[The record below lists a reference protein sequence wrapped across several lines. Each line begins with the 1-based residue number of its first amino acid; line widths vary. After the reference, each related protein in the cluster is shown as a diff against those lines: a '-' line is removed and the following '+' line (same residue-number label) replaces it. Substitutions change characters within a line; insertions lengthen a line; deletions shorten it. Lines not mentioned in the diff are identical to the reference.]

1 MKPKIK
7 PGRTGQRDYT
17 KYAFTNLSLDSM
29 EGEEWKDIPMFDG
42 YYAVSNYGR
51 LRAAP
56 RPVNSI
62 TGKSYYT
69 RERIR
74 KQYLAKYYNSYTGDY
89 VEQLSLHLRYEGKN
103 YNFKVNR
110 LVYEFFVAPPGTDMD
125 SLLVVHKDGDNC
137 NNRYDNLALMNGTE
151 LYGHGL
157 TLKRRP
163 RTGLK
168 MKKANGLSS
177 EKNAP
182 RPIVKYSLDGKKLN
196 EYDSVEQAALAND
209 TSRDN
214 IRKVAQQKLVQLN
227 GSVYRFKDTP
237 YHGEHADF
245 SYEKPVT
252 QYDLAGKRV
261 KTYQSVKEAGTQMD
275 IDPNNISRCALR
287 KSMTGGGFVWRYEGD
302 SYNGEYK
309 NKIKNKPK
317 EIVQYNLDGKK
328 VAGFTSVN
336 EAARVNGFSSAVL
349 LDCANRKSKVA
360 HGFVWRFQ
368 SDPYSGEYKNYR
380 RGKPVTRHTREGKK
394 IDTYPTIE
402 AAARATGLTP
412 ANIQKNVKGH
422 NKTAGG
428 FIWRFAT
435 AKEVQKLPAET
446 AKHPSGGEGKQ
457 IIRYSLEGKKLAVYS
472 SLIAAAKACGVN
484 ASGISS
490 ALDNQTRSA
499 AGFVWRT
506 KGNIYHGNLAKTPSP
521 NKAHAVTQYDLNG
534 RKLHVYKSIREAG
547 IVIGASSSSIS
558 MVARGKLKTSGGF
571 IWQYGDGPAKIDIKE
586 YFAPTQRYI
595 RKISKPVLKYSL
607 AGELIKEYPSISE
620 AARVEGI
627 RISRISAVINGKSKS
642 AGGDYW
648 KLKVD

>member
-1 MKPKIK
+1 MKPRIK
-7 PGRTGQRDYT
+7 TDRTRQRDYS
-17 KYAFTNLSLDSM
+17 KYAFMNLSLDSM
-29 EGEEWKDIPMFDG
+29 EGEEWKDILMFDG
-42 YYAVSNYGR
+42 CYAISNYGR
-51 LRAAP
+51 LRATP

-62 TGKSYYT
+62 TGQSYYT
-69 RERIR
+69 KERMR
-74 KQYLAKYYNSYTGDY
+74 KPYLAKYYNSYAGDY
-89 VEQLSLHLRYEGKN
+89 VEQLSLHLRYEGKS
-103 YNFKVNR
+103 YSFKVNR

-137 NNRYDNLALMNGTE
+137 NNRYDNLVLMNGTE

-163 RTGLK
+163 RNGLK
-168 MKKANGLSS
+168 MKKANRLSS
-177 EKNAP
+177 ETNAP

-209 TSRDN
+209 TFREN
-214 IRKVAQQKLVQLN
+214 IRMVAQQKVIQLH
-227 GSVYRFKDTP
+227 GFVYRFKDTP
-237 YHGEHADF
+237 YHGEHAGF

-252 QYDLAGKRV
+252 QYNPEGKRV
-261 KTYQSVKEAGTQMD
+261 KTYQSVKEAGIQMG
-275 IDPNNISRCALR
+275 IDPNTISKCALR
-287 KSMTGGGFVWRYEGD
+287 KSLTCGGFVWRYKGD
-302 SYNGEYK
+302 SYDGEYK
-309 NKIKNKPK
+309 IKNEPK

-328 VAGFTSVN
+328 FAGFTSVN
-336 EAARVNGFSSAVL
+336 EAARVTGFSAAVL
-349 LDCANRKSKVA
+349 LDCAKRKSKVA

-368 SDPYSGEYKNYR
+368 GDPYSGEYKNYR

-412 ANIQKNVKGH
+412 DNIQKNVNGH

-446 AKHPSGGEGKQ
+446 AKQPGSGKGKQ
-457 IIRYSLEGKKLAVYS
+457 VIRYSLEGKKLAVYS
-472 SLIAAAKACGVN
+472 SLMEAAKACGVN
-484 ASGISS
+484 ASKISS

-506 KGNIYHGNLAKTPSP
+506 KGNIYQGGLVQTPSP
-521 NKAHAVTQYDLNG
+521 NKAHVVTQYDLKG
-534 RKLHVYKSIREAG
+534 HKLHVYKSAREAG
-547 IVIGASSSSIS
+547 IVTGTSSSSIS
-558 MVARGKLKTSGGF
+558 MVARGKFKTTGGF

-586 YFAPTQRYI
+586 YFAPMQSHI
-595 RKISKPVLKYSL
+595 RRISKPVLKYSL

-627 RISRISAVINGKSKS
+627 RLSRISSVINGKSKS